1 MIMTATEIIEDENFM
16 IQPGKVKSFLKKII
30 RDIKDDKITIEG
42 IYYDSRPNTS
52 VYIVKNKEWVRI
64 TLSEPLEVE
73 SQKVVKVEGYFDRK
87 MLKLP
92 SGKEYEADVFVVES
106 CLEVETVAHK
116 DLENEARS
124 HANEIQ
130 RLMLPKKA
138 VEERDTVQ
146 RTMWDTDTHQWIFA
160 HFLHP
165 PTGKKGSAIFI
176 YYDKEGNITK
186 RIVSTLRKPVLE

>member
-1 MIMTATEIIEDENFM
+1 MATTEIIEDDNFM
-16 IQPGKVKSFLKKII
+16 IRPGKVKKFLKMII
-30 RDIKDDKITIEG
+30 KDIKDDKITFEG
-42 IYYDSRPNTS
+42 VYYDTRPNVS
-52 VYIVKNKEWVRI
+52 IYVVKNDEWIRI
-64 TLSEPLEVE
+64 SLSEPLEVE
-73 SQKVVKVEGYFDRK
+73 SQKIVQVTGYFDRK

-106 CLEVETVAHK
+106 YLEVDTITHE
-116 DLENEARS
+116 DIENEARS

-138 VEERDTVQ
+138 VEERDVVQ
-146 RTMWDTDTHQWIFA
+146 RIMWDTDTHQWIFA

-165 PTGKKGSAIFI
+165 PTGDKGSAIFL

-186 RIVSTLRKPVLE
+186 RIVSTLKKPILE